1 MTNRLG
7 RALLVS
13 VLLLTA
19 CTATSEPDR
28 DTLPDAQT
36 ISTDVP
42 VVEDPAPGRLLVLG
56 TEGEITT
63 MRPDGSDPVTLAE
76 PAPDIERTQPTWSPD
91 GSRVAW
97 TERRSN
103 EETYLLVAES
113 DGGNMI
119 EWPSPLLAVCI
130 AWSPDGEHL
139 ALTGSLGQGDLL
151 LAIAG
156 PDEDIQVIDQGAPVY
171 FDWAPDGTELLARVS
186 GRFEYLAIDGSGR
199 ETVPATGDFRLGAH
213 VAESVLLGTGRDVGE
228 ALALAN
234 RQGVIERELLR
245 YAAPMAFVADETGSR
260 VAVMSRGSPESQE
273 LSRLEETDLPNRR
286 GASVR
291 GHHLG
296 RRPRRNQSDPQ
307 HFLVLEPRRPGSPL
321 QHGRCR
327 RWLRT
332 SAMAH
337 LGWCRD
343 RVLPPV
349 QPDRALGRD
358 YLAYFDQFALSIS
371 LWAPDGSA
379 FAYAGGDSLENAGIW
394 VQKVEGGNRSAFL
407 QERSPSGHP
416 LPDPAIDSPHA
427 TTRRHRCH
435 RL

>member
-119 EWPSPLLAVCI
+119 EWPSPLLAVYI

-273 LSRLEETDLPNRR
+273 LSRLEETDLPIIDAERLFVVTTSDGDLEEISRTRNISWFWSPDGRDLLYSTV
-286 GASVR
+286 GAVDGFERLQWHIWDGVETKSY
-291 GHHLG
+291 
-296 RRPRRNQSDPQ
+296 RP
-307 HFLVLEPRRPGSPL
+307 FSPTGL
-321 QHGRCR
+321 F
-327 RWLRT
+327 
-332 SAMAH
+332 
-337 LGWCRD
+337 
-343 RVLPPV
+343 
-349 QPDRALGRD
+349 GRD

-394 VQKVEGGNRSAFL
+394 VQKVEGGDPVRISAGEVAL
-407 QERSPSGHP
+407 WSPAS
-416 LPDPAIDSPHA
+416 
-427 TTRRHRCH
+427 
-435 RL
+435 

>member
-1 MTNRLG
+1 MTIRLG
-7 RALLVS
+7 RALLAPISLIAV
-13 VLLLTA
+13 LLTA
-19 CTATSEPDR
+19 CTATGEPDR

-36 ISTDVP
+36 IATDVS
-42 VVEDPAPGRLLVLG
+42 VVEDSSPGRLLVLG

-76 PAPDIERTQPTWSPD
+76 PDPDIERTQPTWSPD

-103 EETYLLVAES
+103 EETYLHVADS

-119 EWPSPLLAVCI
+119 EWPSPLLAVYI

-139 ALTGSLGQGDLL
+139 ALTGSQDMGDLL

-156 PDEDIQVIDQGAPVY
+156 PDGDIQVIDQGAPVY

-199 ETVPATGDFRLGAH
+199 ETVPATGEFRLGAH
-213 VAESVLLGTGRDVGE
+213 VAESVLLGNGRDVGE

-234 RQGVIERELLR
+234 RHGEIDRELLR
-245 YAAPMAFVADETGSR
+245 YAAPMAFVADQTGSR

-273 LSRLEETDLPNRR
+273 LSQIEETDLPIIDAERLFVVSTSDGDLEEISRARNIAWFWSPDGQDLLYSTV
-286 GASVR
+286 GAADGFERLQWHVWDGEETKSY
-291 GHHLG
+291 
-296 RRPRRNQSDPQ
+296 RP
-307 HFLVLEPRRPGSPL
+307 FSPTGL
-321 QHGRCR
+321 F
-327 RWLRT
+327 
-332 SAMAH
+332 
-337 LGWCRD
+337 
-343 RVLPPV
+343 
-349 QPDRALGRD
+349 GRD

-379 FAYAGGDSLENAGIW
+379 FVYAGGSSLEDAGIW
-394 VQKVEGGNRSAFL
+394 VQQVEGGDPVRVSSGEVAL
-407 QERSPSGHP
+407 WSP
-416 LPDPAIDSPHA
+416 PA
-427 TTRRHRCH
+427 
-435 RL
+435 

>member
-1 MTNRLG
+1 
-7 RALLVS
+7 
-13 VLLLTA
+13 
-19 CTATSEPDR
+19 
-28 DTLPDAQT
+28 
-36 ISTDVP
+36 
-42 VVEDPAPGRLLVLG
+42 
-56 TEGEITT
+56 

-119 EWPSPLLAVCI
+119 EWPSPLLAVDI
-130 AWSPDGEHL
+130 VWSPDGEHL
-139 ALTGSLGQGDLL
+139 ALTGSLGQEDLL

-186 GRFEYLAIDGSGR
+186 GRLEYLAIDGSGR

-273 LSRLEETDLPNRR
+273 LSRLEETDLPIIDAERLFVVTTSDGDLEEISRTRNISWFWSPDGRDLLYSTV
-286 GASVR
+286 GAVDGFERLQWHIWDGVETKSY
-291 GHHLG
+291 
-296 RRPRRNQSDPQ
+296 RP
-307 HFLVLEPRRPGSPL
+307 FSPTGL
-321 QHGRCR
+321 F
-327 RWLRT
+327 
-332 SAMAH
+332 
-337 LGWCRD
+337 
-343 RVLPPV
+343 
-349 QPDRALGRD
+349 GRD

-371 LWAPDGSA
+371 LRAPDGSA

-394 VQKVEGGNRSAFL
+394 VQKVEGGDPVRISAGEVAL
-407 QERSPSGHP
+407 WSPAS
-416 LPDPAIDSPHA
+416 
-427 TTRRHRCH
+427 
-435 RL
+435 